1 VVVEHR
7 LTIAGL
13 LICSVALGACR
24 DEPRTEGPPQ
34 LPPTARPE
42 IVEQFEADLI
52 APRHPSDGG
61 GRVELLGAPERL
73 EAGQTASFLFEFT
86 AGPHGIADG
95 GALLFLAPPF
105 WGWSEPQTRDPR
117 EPGYCTVETAA
128 SGVLL
133 SARQVDRNL
142 LSIQIGGRA
151 LVAGE
156 TIRLHYGAGELGAQ
170 VDRYAERDSTFW
182 FRVDGDGDGI
192 GHLVADPPRVD
203 IVGGPATRIVANLT
217 STARPGES
225 AYLSVALLDRFG
237 NRATQRDIVVL
248 SSIPRGLIRG
258 VDGKATEWD
267 LLDIEDSGAARLR
280 IDDLPTGTWR
290 IGLISNVNGS
300 ARSNPLWV
308 REGATPV
315 RWADLHGHSGL
326 SDGTGRPDDF
336 FAYAR
341 DVAALDI
348 VALTDH
354 DHWGVQ
360 RLDEDPELWNGIAE
374 SVARYHEPGRFVA
387 LHAYEW
393 TNWIHGHR
401 HVLHFAPSGPIF
413 SSLDERTD
421 TPPELWDALRG
432 MPALTFA
439 HHSAGG
445 PIATNWDYPPDPVL
459 EPLTEIT
466 SVHGSSEAADS
477 PQRIYAALSG
487 NFVRDQLERG
497 FEFGF
502 VGSGD
507 GHDGHPGLSHVDP
520 KSGWRLSPQGTVR
533 VGRGG
538 LAAVRCADLTRA
550 GVLEAL
556 RARDVYATSG
566 PRILLESRIGEH
578 VNPARIPAGELASGA
593 TYELEVSGTAP
604 LRRVVFVHGIATKDG
619 IRSTTEVVLVETNEA
634 LLDGEFQTQLG
645 ALTPGSWIYAR
656 IEQEDGAL
664 AWSSPVF
671 VD

>member
-1 VVVEHR
+1 MFPVRNRPPLPVS
-7 LTIAGL
+7 
-13 LICSVALGACR
+13 LITVAALCACG
-24 DEPRTEGPPQ
+24 EGEQLEELPQ

-42 IVEQFEADLI
+42 ILEQFEADRL
-52 APRHPSDGG
+52 APRHAADGG
-61 GRVELLGAPERL
+61 GRAVLLEAPEELR
-73 EAGQTASFLFEFT
+73 AGQAASFRFEYT
-86 AGPHGIADG
+86 AGEHGIAVG

-105 WGWSEPQTRDPR
+105 WGWSDPQARDPR
-117 EPGYCTVETAA
+117 APGYCTASTNA
-128 SGVLL
+128 SGVLVA
-133 SARQVDRNL
+133 ARQVDRSL
-142 LSIQIGGRA
+142 LSVEIGGRA
-151 LVAGE
+151 LAAGE
-156 TIRLHYGAGELGAQ
+156 TIELHYGAGEALAR

-192 GHLVADPPRVD
+192 GQLIEDPPRVD
-203 IVGGPATRIVANLT
+203 IHAAPATRLVATVTSVAQPGDPVQLNL
-217 STARPGES
+217 
-225 AYLSVALLDRFG
+225 ALLDDFG
-237 NRATQRDIVVL
+237 NRAKG
-248 SSIPRGLIRG
+248 PA
-258 VDGKATEWD
+258 KATIRKLIGGTDVLEFTE
-267 LLDIEDSGAARLR
+267 IEEHGHLQVQLEG
-280 IDDLPTGTWR
+280 LPVGTWR
-290 IGLISNVNGS
+290 IDATAGIGELELR

-308 REGATPV
+308 RKGATPI

-326 SDGTGRPDDF
+326 SDGTGTPDDF

-360 RLDEDPELWNGIAE
+360 RLDEEPELWNGIAA
-374 SVARYHEPGRFVA
+374 SVGRFHEPERFVA

-401 HVLHFAPSGPIF
+401 HVLHFAPEGPIF
-413 SSLDERTD
+413 SSLDENTD
-421 TPPELWDALRG
+421 TPPELWHALRDL
-432 MPALTFA
+432 PALTFA

-445 PIATNWDYPPDPVL
+445 PIATNWDYAPDPLL
-459 EPLTEIT
+459 EPLTEVM

-497 FEFGF
+497 YQLGF

-507 GHDGHPGLSHVDP
+507 GHDGHPGLSHLDP
-520 KSGWRLSPQGTVR
+520 KSGWRRSPAGAER

-538 LAAVRCADLTRA
+538 IAAVRCDELTRL

-556 RARDVYATSG
+556 RERNVYATSG
-566 PRILLESRIGEH
+566 PRILLETKIGAV
-578 VNPARIPAGELASGA
+578 VNPTRIEASA
-593 TYELEVSGTAP
+593 LDEASEYALEISGTAP
-604 LRRVVFVHGIATKDG
+604 ITRVVVVRGVMSEAGI
-619 IRSTTEVVLVETNEA
+619 EA
-634 LLDGEFQTQLG
+634 LTDVVALRNQGELLDLQVSSRIG
-645 ALTPGSWIYAR
+645 ALSSGSWVYAR